1 MVQIT
6 SKQSKSKNRK
16 SQYRGIRNLYLH
28 TTGMNFPAIFN
39 TIILLGALQGF
50 ILCCLLFLSRRN
62 RLPNKLLAWLILL
75 ISLASIKLYGVA
87 NGWFD
92 YPVMRWVDAFVPLI
106 VIMPVGPLLYFYV
119 RATLQ
124 PGFTIGR
131 KEGIHF
137 YAALID
143 IVPQLTAIIFVGGV
157 AVHLFIPNARPW
169 SAFID
174 DYNVYSDIP
183 RWISVSVY
191 VYMSSK
197 LLSKHSSGQLKW
209 LRQMVTAFMI
219 FQVIWLFYLIPYVIP
234 KYTGFM
240 LDTFDW
246 YPVYVPLA
254 ILVYWL
260 GIRGYIV
267 SQTGPDQV
275 KKATV
280 LDPELIDKTLIALRS
295 AMEKDKLYLNPT
307 LTVATVA
314 DHTGIPIKS
323 ISAILNQHLQKSFN
337 EFVNEYRVNAI
348 RQRLLNGET
357 RELTIAGLAYEGGFN
372 SLPTF
377 QRAFKS
383 VTGRTPSEFLAEKS

>member
-1 MVQIT
+1 
-6 SKQSKSKNRK
+6 
-16 SQYRGIRNLYLH
+16 
-28 TTGMNFPAIFN
+28 MNFPVIFN
-39 TIILLGALQGF
+39 TIILLGAVQGF
-50 ILCCLLFLSRRN
+50 ILCSLLFLSRKN

-75 ISLASIKLYGVA
+75 ISLASIKLYGTG

-92 YPVMRWVDAFVPLI
+92 YPVMRWIDTFFPLI
-106 VIMPVGPLLYFYV
+106 VIMPIGPLLYFYV

-124 PGFTIGR
+124 PEFTVGR
-131 KEGIHF
+131 KERIHF

-143 IVPQLTAIIFVGGV
+143 IVPQLTAIIFIGGV
-157 AVHLFIPNARPW
+157 AAHLFVPNARPW
-169 SAFID
+169 GAFID

-197 LLSKHSSGQLKW
+197 LLSKYPAGKLKW
-209 LRQMVTAFMI
+209 LRQMVMSFMI

-267 SQTGPDQV
+267 SQTGPAQV
-275 KKATV
+275 KKTAA
-280 LDPELIDKTLIALRS
+280 LEPELIDKIIFSLRS

-307 LTVATVA
+307 LTVAMVA
-314 DHTGIPIKS
+314 DHTGIPIKN

-383 VTGRTPSEFLAEKS
+383 VTGRTPSEFLVEKS

>member
-1 MVQIT
+1 M
-6 SKQSKSKNRK
+6 K
-16 SQYRGIRNLYLH
+16 
-28 TTGMNFPAIFN
+28 FPVIFN

-50 ILCCLLFLSRRN
+50 ILCCLLFLSRKN
-62 RLPNKLLAWLILL
+62 RLLNKLLAWLILL
-75 ISLASIKLYGVA
+75 ISLASIKLYGTE

-92 YPVMRWVDAFVPLI
+92 YPVMRWIDTLVPLI
-106 VIMPVGPLLYFYV
+106 IVMPIGPLIYFYV

-124 PGFTIGR
+124 PGFSIGR
-131 KEGIHF
+131 KQKRHF

-143 IVPQLTAIIFVGGV
+143 MVPQLTAIIFIGGV
-157 AVHLFIPNARPW
+157 LAHVFSPDSRPW
-169 SAFID
+169 GTFID

-183 RWISVSVY
+183 RWLSISIY
-191 VYMSSK
+191 LYMSSK
-197 LLSKHSSGQLKW
+197 LLSNQPSGQFKW
-209 LRQMVTAFMI
+209 LRQMVRAFMI
-219 FQVIWLFYLIPYVIP
+219 FQVIWLLYLIPYVIP

-240 LDTFDW
+240 LDTFSW
-246 YPVYVPLA
+246 YPVYVPIA

-267 SQTGPDQV
+267 SQTGSAQV
-275 KKATV
+275 KKTAQ
-280 LDPELIDKTLIALRS
+280 LDPGLVDKTIDSLRA
-295 AMEKDKLYLNPT
+295 AMEKDKLYLNPA
-307 LTVATVA
+307 LTVAMLA
-314 DHTGIPIKS
+314 DHTGVPSKN
-323 ISAILNQHLQKSFN
+323 ISAILNQHLKKSFN

>member
-1 MVQIT
+1 M
-6 SKQSKSKNRK
+6 
-16 SQYRGIRNLYLH
+16 NL
-28 TTGMNFPAIFN
+28 PVIFN

-50 ILCCLLFLSRRN
+50 ILCCLLFSSRKN

-75 ISLASIKLYGVA
+75 ISLACIKLYGTE

-92 YPVMRWVDAFVPLI
+92 YPVMRWLDTLVPLI
-106 VIMPVGPLLYFYV
+106 VVMPMGPLIYFYA

-124 PGFTIGR
+124 PGYTIGR
-131 KEGIHF
+131 KEKKHF

-143 IVPQLTAIIFVGGV
+143 IVPQVTAIIFIGGV
-157 AVHLFIPNARPW
+157 LAHAFVPDARPW
-169 SAFID
+169 GIFID
-174 DYNVYSDIP
+174 EYNVYSDIP
-183 RWISVSVY
+183 RWFSISVY

-197 LLSKHSSGQLKW
+197 LLSNQPPGRLKW

-240 LDTFDW
+240 LDTFNW

-267 SQTGPDQV
+267 SQTESARAKKGVTLDHGQV
-275 KKATV
+275 
-280 LDPELIDKTLIALRS
+280 DKTIGSLRS
-295 AMEKDKLYLNPT
+295 AMEKDKLYLNPA
-307 LTVATVA
+307 LTVAMVA
-314 DHTGIPIKS
+314 DHTGVPTKN

-348 RQRLLNGET
+348 RQRLLNGEA
-357 RELTIAGLAYEGGFN
+357 RELTIAALAYEEGFN

-383 VTGRTPSEFLAEKS
+383 VTGQTPSEFLAEKS

>member
-1 MVQIT
+1 
-6 SKQSKSKNRK
+6 
-16 SQYRGIRNLYLH
+16 
-28 TTGMNFPAIFN
+28 MNFPVIFN

-50 ILCCLLFLSRRN
+50 ILCCLLFLSKKDC
-62 RLPNKLLAWLILL
+62 LPNKLLAWLILL
-75 ISLASIKLYGVA
+75 ISLACIKLYGTE
-87 NGWFD
+87 NGWFN
-92 YPVMRWVDAFVPLI
+92 YPFMRWVDAVVPLI
-106 VIMPVGPLLYFYV
+106 VVMPAGPLIYFYV

-131 KEGIHF
+131 KEKRHF

-143 IVPQLTAIIFVGGV
+143 IIPQLTAIIFIGGV
-157 AVHLFIPNARPW
+157 YARVFVPDPKPW
-169 SAFID
+169 GTFID
-174 DYNVYSDIP
+174 NYNVYSDIP
-183 RWISVSVY
+183 RWFSISVY
-191 VYMSSK
+191 VYMSLR
-197 LLSKHSSGQLKW
+197 LLSNHPSGQFKW

-234 KYTGFM
+234 QYTGFM
-240 LDTFDW
+240 LDTFNW
-246 YPVYVPLA
+246 YPVYIPLA

-267 SQTGPDQV
+267 SQTGAARV
-275 KKATV
+275 KKAAV
-280 LDPELIDKTLIALRS
+280 LDHELVDKTISSLRS
-295 AMEKDKLYLNPT
+295 AMEKDKLFLNPA
-307 LTVATVA
+307 LTVSMVA
-314 DHTGIPIKS
+314 DHTGIPVKS

-337 EFVNEYRVNAI
+337 EFVNEYRVKAI

-383 VTGRTPSEFLAEKS
+383 VTGQTPSEFLAEKS